1 MWVKRK
7 PTNQSD
13 STPTTAASSYDYAAE
28 QEVLLS
34 LAAFDLDEAE
44 LSPKLNPTNTLLD
57 SWSREEVSLLTH
69 DSDEEKALAEVA
81 EQTTYGTIFL
91 NELIKRQRA
100 LSMSVAFIFLIVI
113 FSFPLL
119 SFLGPALVSV
129 QVFGMPANWLLLG
142 VMIYPLVWLLAFF
155 FVNTADKYE
164 DDFTDLVNG
173 SHRHEK

>member
-1 MWVKRK
+1 MWLKRK
-7 PTNQSD
+7 QPNQLNAN
-13 STPTTAASSYDYAAE
+13 PPVSSYDYAAE
-28 QEVLLS
+28 QEALLS
-34 LAAFDLDEAE
+34 LAAFDLDQSE
-44 LSPKLNPTNTLLD
+44 LGSTSTLPSNDLFD
-57 SWSREEVSLLTH
+57 GWSREEASLLNP
-69 DSDEEKALAEVA
+69 DNDEDKALAEVA

-100 LSMSVAFIFLIVI
+100 LSMSVAFIFLILI

-119 SFLGPALVSV
+119 SFLGPELVSM
-129 QVFGMPANWLLLG
+129 QIFGMPANWLLLG